1 MAMMHNPL
9 FEMSKLDF
17 DLPANTSKD
26 VAEKTMKHP
35 CFNGNAKEY
44 ARMHLPIAPRCN
56 IKCNYCNRKFDCAN
70 ESRPGVASEIMSP
83 QRALTRFLE
92 VKQQYD
98 KLSVIGIAGPGD
110 ALANFKNT
118 RETLTLIRE
127 HDSEVAF
134 CISTNGLMLYEY
146 ADALHELGV
155 SHVTVTMNALDPEIG
170 AVIYDHIRYKGEVHR
185 GVTAAKILI
194 EKQLLGIKK
203 AADLGMLVK
212 INTVA
217 ITGVNDHHI
226 VEVVKKA
233 TELGASLSNIIPL
246 IPVVGTAFEDNTP
259 IDDEALGALRNE
271 AGKYLSQML
280 HCRQCRADA
289 IGRLGDSGDKGHAGG
304 CRKLNVG

>member
-1 MAMMHNPL
+1 
-9 FEMSKLDF
+9 
-17 DLPANTSKD
+17 
-26 VAEKTMKHP
+26 
-35 CFNGNAKEY
+35 
-44 ARMHLPIAPRCN
+44 
-56 IKCNYCNRKFDCAN
+56 
-70 ESRPGVASEIMSP
+70 
-83 QRALTRFLE
+83 
-92 VKQQYD
+92 
-98 KLSVIGIAGPGD
+98 
-110 ALANFKNT
+110 
-118 RETLTLIRE
+118 
-127 HDSEVAF
+127 
-134 CISTNGLMLYEY
+134 MLYEY

-170 AVIYDHIRYKGEVHR
+170 AVIYDHIRYKGEIHR
-185 GVTAAKILI
+185 GVKAAKILI

-233 TELGASLSNIIPL
+233 TELGASLEN
-246 IPVVGTAFEDNTP
+246 NTP
-259 IDDEALGALRNE
+259 IDDEALGALRTE

-289 IGRLGDSGDKGHAGG
+289 IGRLGDSDGKGHAGG

>member
-1 MAMMHNPL
+1 MMHKSL

-17 DLPANTSKD
+17 DLPANTTAD
-26 VAEKTMKHP
+26 VAEKTLKHP

-83 QRALTRFLE
+83 QRALSRFLE
-92 VKQQYD
+92 VKQQYE

-110 ALANFKNT
+110 ALANYKNT
-118 RETLTLIRE
+118 RETLMLIRE

-170 AVIYDHIRYKGEVHR
+170 AIIYDHIRYKGEIHR
-185 GVTAAKILI
+185 GVAAAKILI

-233 TELGASLSNIIPL
+233 TELGAALSNIIPL
-246 IPVVGTAFEDNTP
+246 IPVVGTAFEENTP
-259 IDDEALGALRNE
+259 IDDEALGVLRTE

-289 IGRLGDSGDKGHAGG
+289 VGRLGDSGDKGHAGG